1 MAKKVKPTGALRFE
15 LPFDSQP
22 PQLTSSAVGLPRV
35 LHRPASSHVMDVTVL
50 DAPDGRLLRAGIV
63 IAHRVVDGA
72 GEWYLSAPGWA
83 PHLPQ
88 EQSLPMGPNGDL
100 PEPFARLVKPLARS
114 AALKPLATLTV
125 ERDEWALRDSDGE
138 VAAIVR
144 DDKVRVRRGDD
155 PASRYREITVL
166 PTELLT
172 GQQREFLTSAALA
185 VGASVVPGFPSLQ
198 QRIGPPAT
206 GLTSFPKPRELR
218 RDASL
223 EEFVTA
229 IFTEHL
235 GDIVRADLDR
245 RVLGS
250 DDLGALNDRL
260 WAFGR
265 DLRGLAP
272 VLDPAWREGVEQI
285 LAGLPFET
293 VEDVEQP
300 TLAVI
305 DALVA
310 GVRAPRLGDL
320 SQQNAALLLFERA
333 QQATLILADRC
344 RTLTD
349 DSPDEAWQAALRAA
363 QQLEVAATVLTPLMP
378 KSMGKLVRR
387 LDDVLDDLRLCAAD
401 TVGGE
406 PELDGLS
413 PSQAYQLGLDYE
425 RSRGQAARR
434 RADFARAWPERVK
447 EARALLAKAKKKQQK
462 QLRKAA
468 KK

>member
-1 MAKKVKPTGALRFE
+1 MAKKVKPAGALRFE
-15 LPFDSQP
+15 VPFDSPP
-22 PQLTSSAVGLPRV
+22 PQLTSEAVGLPRV
-35 LHRPASSHVMDVTVL
+35 LHRPAASRGRSITVL
-50 DAPDGRLLRAGIV
+50 DAPDGRLLRAGV
-63 IAHRVVDGA
+63 VVAHRVVDGA
-72 GEWYLSAPGWA
+72 GEWYLSAPAWA

-88 EQSLPMGPNGDL
+88 EQLLPMGRNGDL
-100 PEPFARLVKPLARS
+100 PEPFARLVRPLTRG
-114 AALKPLATLTV
+114 AALSPMAVLAV
-125 ERDEWALRDSDGE
+125 DRDEWALRDADGE

-144 DDKVRVRRGDD
+144 DDKVRVRRAES
-155 PASRYREITVL
+155 ASRYREITIL
-166 PTELLT
+166 PTERLT
-172 GQQREFLTSAALA
+172 GQQREFLISAARA
-185 VGASVVPGFPSLQ
+185 VDASVVTDFPSLQ
-198 QRIGPPAT
+198 QRIGAPAT
-206 GLTSFPKPRELR
+206 GLTSFPQPRELR

-229 IFTEHL
+229 IFAGHL
-235 GDIVRADLDR
+235 DAIVRADLDR
-245 RVLGS
+245 RLAES

-272 VLDPAWREGVEQI
+272 VLEPSWREGIENT
-285 LAGLPFET
+285 LGGLPFET

-333 QQATLILADRC
+333 QQATLILAERC

-349 DSPDEAWQAALRAA
+349 DSPDEAWQGALRAA
-363 QQLEVAATVLTPLMP
+363 QQLEVAATVLAPLMP
-378 KSMGKLVRR
+378 KSMGKLLRR
-387 LDDVLDDLRLCAAD
+387 LDAVLDDLRRCATD

-425 RSRGQAARR
+425 RSRGTATRLRMAFV
-434 RADFARAWPERVK
+434 DAWPERVK
-447 EARALLAKAKKKQQK
+447 EARKLLEKARKKQQK
-462 QLRKAA
+462 QL
-468 KK
+468 KKQGT